1 MRDSSTINDRIF
13 AGVLLLL
20 ALGFGGMALAMHVP
34 FAYDPLGPTAFP
46 LILSAALSV
55 MSIVLMVRPAAG
67 TGLPGGHVGA
77 QLVGVLVVLIAYGV
91 LFTRAGYLAS
101 TVVAMI
107 VLARIFG
114 ASWVKA
120 VMSGVALTLASYALF
135 AWALGIVLPVGSWL
149 IT

>member
-1 MRDSSTINDRIF
+1 MSDSSTHNDRIF
-13 AGVLLLL
+13 AGLLLLL
-20 ALGFGGMALAMHVP
+20 AIGFGAMALAMHVP

-46 LILSAALSV
+46 LILSGALGV
-55 MSIVLMVRPAAG
+55 MSITLMLRPAAG

-77 QLVGVLVVLIAYGV
+77 QLVGVLVVLIAYAA

-120 VMSGVALTLASYALF
+120 IVSGVVLTAASYGLF
-135 AWALGIVLPVGSWL
+135 VWALGIVLPVGSWL
-149 IT
+149 VY

>member
-1 MRDSSTINDRIF
+1 MSDSSTHNDRIF
-13 AGVLLLL
+13 AGLLLLL
-20 ALGFGGMALAMHVP
+20 AIGFGAMALAMHVP

-46 LILSAALSV
+46 LILSGALGV
-55 MSIVLMVRPAAG
+55 MSITLMLRPAAG

-77 QLVGVLVVLIAYGV
+77 QLVGVLVVLIAYAA

-114 ASWVKA
+114 ATWVKA
-120 VMSGVALTLASYALF
+120 IISGVVLTAASYGLF
-135 AWALGIVLPVGSWL
+135 VWALGIVLPVGSWL
-149 IT
+149 VY